1 MHLAQLNGNDEEEP
15 EGMHRGCETGNL
27 ACFRSENSLRP
38 FYKFRTQSVRMASL
52 MDSERTKPVVAIY
65 PGSFDPVTN
74 GHLDLIARAAAI
86 FDRLVVAVARNLE
99 KDALFAESER
109 VEMLE
114 AVTFRWKNV
123 EVDLFDGL
131 LMDYARA
138 KSASVVVR
146 GIRAV
151 SDYEYE
157 LQMATMNRKIEPEI
171 ETVFMLPGE
180 AYSYL
185 SSRLVKELA
194 RLGGLDRLKDLVPPL
209 VSEKLRA
216 KVT

>member
-1 MHLAQLNGNDEEEP
+1 MPSQ
-15 EGMHRGCETGNL
+15 M
-27 ACFRSENSLRP
+27 SS
-38 FYKFRTQSVRMASL
+38 
-52 MDSERTKPVVAIY
+52 PVTAIY

-74 GHLDLIARAAAI
+74 GHLDLIARGAMI
-86 FDRLVVAVARNLE
+86 FDKLIVAVARNLE
-99 KDALFAESER
+99 KDPLFPVKER

-114 AVTFRWKNV
+114 AVTFDWKNV
-123 EVDLFDGL
+123 EVEVFEGL

-138 KSASVVVR
+138 RNATVVLR

-157 LQMATMNRKIEPEI
+157 LQMAMMNRKIEPQI

-194 RLGGLDRLKDLVPPL
+194 RLGGPVKGLVPPL
-209 VSEKLRA
+209 VEERLRS

>member
-1 MHLAQLNGNDEEEP
+1 MTPQP
-15 EGMHRGCETGNL
+15 R
-27 ACFRSENSLRP
+27 
-38 FYKFRTQSVRMASL
+38 
-52 MDSERTKPVVAIY
+52 KPIIAVY

-74 GHLDLIARAAAI
+74 GHLDLIERGAQI
-86 FDRLVVAVARNLE
+86 FDQLIVAIARNLE
-99 KDALFAESER
+99 KDPLFAIKER

-114 AVTFRWKNV
+114 AVTFELKNV
-123 EVDLFDGL
+123 EVAVFDGL
-131 LMDYARA
+131 LMNFAREQD
-138 KSASVVVR
+138 ASVILR

-157 LQMATMNRKIEPEI
+157 LQMAMMNRKIEPQI

-194 RLGGLDRLKDLVPPL
+194 RLGGPVKGLVPPI
-209 VSEKLRA
+209 VEERLRA
-216 KVT
+216 KVSVS

>member
-1 MHLAQLNGNDEEEP
+1 MPSSAN
-15 EGMHRGCETGNL
+15 RAVT
-27 ACFRSENSLRP
+27 
-38 FYKFRTQSVRMASL
+38 
-52 MDSERTKPVVAIY
+52 AIY

-74 GHLDLIARAAAI
+74 GHLDLIARGAMI
-86 FDRLVVAVARNLE
+86 FDRLIVAVARNLE
-99 KDALFAESER
+99 KDPLFEVKER
-109 VEMLE
+109 VELLE
-114 AVTFRWKNV
+114 AVTFEWKNV
-123 EVDLFDGL
+123 EVEVFEGL

-138 KSASVVVR
+138 RGAVVVMR

-157 LQMATMNRKIEPEI
+157 LQMAMMNRKIEPSI

-194 RLGGLDRLKDLVPPL
+194 RLGGPIKGLVPPL
-209 VSEKLRA
+209 VEERLRA
-216 KVT
+216 KVS